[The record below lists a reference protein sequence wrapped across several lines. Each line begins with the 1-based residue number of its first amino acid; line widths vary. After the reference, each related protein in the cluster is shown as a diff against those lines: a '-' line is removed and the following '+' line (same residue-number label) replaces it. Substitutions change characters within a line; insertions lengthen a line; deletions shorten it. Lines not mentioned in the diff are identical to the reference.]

1 MTIDTEGFS
10 HRFVAGAGV
19 KLHCAECGPENGKLV
34 VMLHGFPEF
43 WWSWRHQMS
52 ALAALGYRVVA
63 PDMRGYNLSERPTD
77 VASYR
82 LEVLADDVAAIIRAY
97 GREQAIVVGHDWGA
111 IVAWEFAMHHQT
123 MLERLAI
130 LNVPHPVQAL
140 AGLRTLR
147 QVKKSWYMFA
157 FQLPWLPEG
166 LIALD
171 NFAIVRRSFGR
182 SVTGDDLEPYLE
194 AARKGGNLV
203 GGINYYRALIRGLV
217 TKSLRQP
224 RRIDKPVLV
233 IWGDRD
239 RFIGTELAEPPSD
252 LVPNCTMHHIP
263 DASHWVQEDA
273 ASEVSEQLAR
283 FAGGQP

>member
-1 MTIDTEGFS
+1 MTTDAEGFS
-10 HRFVAGAGV
+10 HRFITANGV
-19 KLHCAECGPENGKLV
+19 KLHCAECGSEDGKLV
-34 VMLHGFPEF
+34 VLLHGFPEF
-43 WWSWRHQMS
+43 WWTWRHQMR
-52 ALAALGYRVVA
+52 ALAEHGYRVVA

-82 LEVLADDVAAIIRAY
+82 LEVLADDVAALIRAY
-97 GREQAIVVGHDWGA
+97 GREEAIIVGHDWGA
-111 IVAWEFAMHHQT
+111 IVAWEFAMHHQA

-130 LNVPHPVQAL
+130 LNVPHPVQLA

-147 QVKKSWYMFA
+147 QLKKSWYMFA

-166 LIALD
+166 LIGLD

-182 SVTGDDLEPYLE
+182 SVSGDDLAPYLE
-194 AARKGGNLV
+194 AARKGGNLA

-217 TKSLRQP
+217 TKSLRPP

-239 RFIGTELAEPPSD
+239 RYIGKELADPPSD
-252 LVPNCTMHHIP
+252 LVPNCTVHHIAA
-263 DASHWVQEDA
+263 ASHWVQEDA
-273 ASEVSEQLAR
+273 AGEVSDQLAG
-283 FAGGQP
+283 FAGAQP